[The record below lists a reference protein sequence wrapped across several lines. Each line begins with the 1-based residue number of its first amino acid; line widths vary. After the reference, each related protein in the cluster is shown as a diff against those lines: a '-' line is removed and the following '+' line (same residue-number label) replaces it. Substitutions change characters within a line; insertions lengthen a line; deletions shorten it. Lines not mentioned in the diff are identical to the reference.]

1 MSSVLNLNKQKQ
13 RHNIFKNISGLVGQM
28 EQVSKASAM
37 Q

>member
-13 RHNIFKNISGLVGQM
+13 THNIFKTISAPVGQM
-28 EQVSKASAM
+28 EPVSKASAM